1 MNNKVIL
8 ILTLLLALVFM
19 FCETNLGPDDG
30 DTDPADST
38 APAIPTGLALNED
51 ASVEGLIE
59 FSWQANTESDL
70 KKYRIYRA
78 TGTDSPSLYSL
89 IHETV
94 LTSYADSNMEYL
106 TNYFYRVSAMDKNN
120 NESAKSTAL
129 PATTVNINPPGI
141 PQNFTVY
148 AYNLPGEGPSVELHW
163 TANPEADLSHYN
175 VYRHTSMQLTTDSVY
190 FVARTTNNLYV
201 DTDVDIGVKYY
212 YRITAVDK
220 GEWSSNPVNAK
231 ADTPLPQP
239 SLIFPP
245 HMSTRETCSPGYSW
259 ERVEGA
265 SRYELIIQTSLQ
277 SGEVDRLEVDQP
289 SDGTTVVKDSGVPTL
304 DPNTKYYW
312 LVAVFSSDNSSANT
326 YSDSTWVFWTP
337 SL

>member
-8 ILTLLLALVFM
+8 ILTLLLALLFM
-19 FCETNLGPDDG
+19 FCETNLGPDDK
-30 DTDPADST
+30 TDDADSI
-38 APAIPTGLALNED
+38 APAIPTGLALDED
-51 ASVEGLIE
+51 ASVEGVIKI
-59 FSWQANTESDL
+59 SWAANTESDL
-70 KKYRIYRA
+70 RKYHIYRA
-78 TGTDSPSLYSL
+78 TGADSIPLYDL
-89 IHETV
+89 IHETA
-94 LTSYADSNMEYL
+94 LTSYADSNMEYF
-106 TNYFYRVSAMDKNN
+106 TDYFYRISAVDKNN
-120 NESAKSTAL
+120 NESEWSPAQS
-129 PATTVNINPPGI
+129 ATTVNINPPGI

-220 GEWSSNPVNAK
+220 GNWSSNPVNAK

-239 SLIFPP
+239 SLLFPK
-245 HMSTRETCSPGYSW
+245 HMSTTETRSPGYSW

-265 SRYELIIQTSLQ
+265 ARYELIIQTSLQ
-277 SGEVDRLEVDQP
+277 SGEVERIEVPQP
-289 SDGTTVVKDSGVPTL
+289 TDGTSVSKDTGLPTL
-304 DPNTKYYW
+304 NPNTKYYW

-337 SL
+337 SQ

>member
-1 MNNKVIL
+1 MNYKVIL
-8 ILTLLLALVFM
+8 ILTLPLALLFM
-19 FCETNLGPDDG
+19 FCETNLEPDD
-30 DTDPADST
+30 DTDDADSI
-38 APAIPTGLALNED
+38 APAIPTGLALDED
-51 ASVEGLIE
+51 ASVEGVIKI
-59 FSWQANTESDL
+59 SWSANTESDL
-70 KKYRIYRA
+70 RKYHIYRA
-78 TGTDSPSLYSL
+78 TGADSLPLYTL

-94 LTSYADSNMEYL
+94 LTSYADSNMEYF
-106 TNYFYRVSAMDKNN
+106 TEYFYRISAVDKNN
-120 NESAKSTAL
+120 NESELSTAL
-129 PATTVNINPPGI
+129 LATTVNINPPGI

-175 VYRHTSMQLTTDSVY
+175 VYRHTSAQLTIDSSY

-201 DTDVDIGVKYY
+201 DTSVEVGVKYY

-220 GEWSSNPVNAK
+220 GNWSSNPVNAK

-239 SLIFPP
+239 SLLFPK
-245 HMSTRETCSPGYSW
+245 HMSTTATRSPGYSW

-265 SRYELIIQTSLQ
+265 ARYELIIQTSLQ
-277 SGEVDRLEVDQP
+277 SGEVHRIEVAQP
-289 SDGTTVVKDSGVPTL
+289 TDGTSVSKNTGVPTL
-304 DPNTKYYW
+304 NPNTKYYW

-337 SL
+337 SQ